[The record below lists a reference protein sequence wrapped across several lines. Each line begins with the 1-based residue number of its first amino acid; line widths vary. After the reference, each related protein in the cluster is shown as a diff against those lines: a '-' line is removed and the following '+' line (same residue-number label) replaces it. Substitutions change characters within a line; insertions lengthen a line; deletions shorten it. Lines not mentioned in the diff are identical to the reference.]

1 MKKIVLDWL
10 AFTIKYNGVFNVEN
24 DCFDVDDCTSIA
36 QYERGFT
43 INYKGGQTC
52 ARLYLFNKLNKQLC
66 NLKIENW
73 CFYRSFSIGKFL
85 DDFFENVGFEF
96 CHVQRMDIA
105 CDTDNT
111 LYCGKDP
118 QKFCYGV
125 WRGGYRRESRFNRAT
140 KKITLDHVQLIGSK
154 EAETL
159 KIGKSGI
166 TLKIYNK
173 TKELINS
180 GKEYIIEW
188 WGGGTAA
195 PVWRAE
201 ISLLYEDLQRVRLDG
216 EIFDYS
222 FLNHSIAA
230 GFPFEDQRLIENIF
244 YSILRKRYRF
254 WIPKRGG
261 ANVLT
266 DLLQMPENQDIIN
279 ISKRDPKNYDIL
291 PNTTYHR
298 GVANYMYRAAS
309 VMGNDEQ
316 GQQMAAAAYDL
327 QNFKGGARANVFR
340 TIENI
345 LEEER
350 KYIHSKVDEA
360 GILPD
365 VYVKELDAVNHARQ
379 FFKNNKI
386 AFWEAVSNT
395 D

>member
-1 MKKIVLDWL
+1 MKKISLDWL
-10 AFTIKYNGVFNVEN
+10 AFTIKYNGFFNIEN
-24 DCFDVDDCTSIA
+24 DCFDVIDSTTIA
-36 QYERGFT
+36 QYERGFL

-73 CFYRSFSIGKFL
+73 CFYRSFSISKFL
-85 DDFFENVGFEF
+85 SDFFENIGFEF
-96 CHVQRMDIA
+96 LHVQRMDIA

-166 TLKIYNK
+166 TLKLYNK

-188 WGGGTAA
+188 WGSETDS

-201 ISLLYEDLQRVRLDG
+201 ISMLYEDMQRVRLDG

-222 FLNHSIAA
+222 FFNHSIAA
-230 GFPFEDQRLIENIF
+230 GFPFEDQQLIENIF
-244 YSILRKRYRF
+244 YSILHKRYRF

-266 DLLQMPENQDIIN
+266 DLLQMPENQDITN

-309 VMGNDEQ
+309 VMGNNEQ

-345 LEEER
+345 LEEEK

-360 GILPD
+360 GILPEM
-365 VYVKELDAVNHARQ
+365 YVKELDAVNHARQ